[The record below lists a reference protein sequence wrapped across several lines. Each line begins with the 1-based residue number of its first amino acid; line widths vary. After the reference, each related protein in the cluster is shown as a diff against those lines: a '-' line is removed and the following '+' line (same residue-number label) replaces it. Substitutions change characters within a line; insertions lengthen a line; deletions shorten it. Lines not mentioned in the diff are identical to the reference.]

1 MEKGNNMGWIIFG
14 AIVML
19 LALGYVAHKFP
30 TIFGKAVATGATV
43 VNAVDNTVKSE
54 IYKVTAK
61 SSNTAGK

>member
-1 MEKGNNMGWIIFG
+1 
-14 AIVML
+14 ML
-19 LALGYVAHKFP
+19 VALGYVAHKFP
-30 TIFGKAVATGATV
+30 TIFGKAVDAGATV